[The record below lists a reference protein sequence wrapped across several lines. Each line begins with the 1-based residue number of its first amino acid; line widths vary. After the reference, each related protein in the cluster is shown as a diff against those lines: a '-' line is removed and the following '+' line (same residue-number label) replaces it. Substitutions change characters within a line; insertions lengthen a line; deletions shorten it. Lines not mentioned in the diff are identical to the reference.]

1 MLERRHSDI
10 DRRSGKDR
18 RRVYDFDYFFNGGV
32 ERRDW
37 IERRSKVERRVGRWS
52 FRFTG
57 KPLLPKPKV
66 MKRVSNLYSW
76 QITSSLG
83 T

>member
-37 IERRSKVERRVGRWS
+37 IERRSKVERRVGR
-52 FRFTG
+52 
-57 KPLLPKPKV
+57 
-66 MKRVSNLYSW
+66 
-76 QITSSLG
+76 
-83 T
+83 